1 MSVYGISAVIQLK
14 IKDLTVTPI
23 GGGEAIDISVFT
35 RKNFI
40 SGRSTGADVDP
51 GVKVKTSMICKNRG
65 EVTAFL
71 YGPEVVEIF
80 GFCRCRQKKYR

>member
-35 RKNFI
+35 CKNLI
-40 SGRSTGADVDP
+40 TGRSTGADIDP
-51 GVKVKTSMICKNRG
+51 
-65 EVTAFL
+65 
-71 YGPEVVEIF
+71 
-80 GFCRCRQKKYR
+80 